1 MARKCSLDVGLVLL
15 AVAAACGGSG
25 GGPGAAPPSSPG
37 GPNPGGSSG
46 NPPGNSLATTVDL
59 GPAALIS
66 AGMVVANAAFVT
78 ITVCSPGSTTACQT
92 IDHVQVDT
100 GSTGLRILHEVLP
113 STVVPVPVVDPG
125 SGHAVSECGVFAD
138 GWTWGSLGMV
148 DVSLGGR
155 PLKSLVVQVIGD
167 PASGTAPSACSSG
180 NGPEED
186 TVASFG
192 ANALLGVGYYLQDCG
207 TYCAD
212 QVPSSGAPF
221 YACSAG
227 GGDQGCTAIAL
238 ATSSQPGN
246 PVAQLSADNNGLTV
260 QFPATGTAPA
270 ASLEGTLL
278 FGVGTQADNDPGSA
292 VFHLLD
298 ANGNLNTAYQGQNL
312 DQSVIDSGS
321 SGYYFADSS
330 ITACPASDEGNGYY
344 CPPTPISAQ
353 AVISGTEGLGAG
365 VNFTVGNADMLF
377 ASDPDAAVLPTLA
390 GPLGSLQL
398 SSRTFDWG
406 LPFFY
411 GRSVFFVFEGRVAG
425 STPGPAVG
433 F

>member
-278 FGVGTQADNDPGSA
+278 FGVGTQADNDPGAA
-292 VFHLLD
+292 VFHLLG

-321 SGYYFADSS
+321 SAYYFPDSS
-330 ITACPASDEGNGYY
+330 IPTCPQGDPGEGFY
-344 CPPTPISAQ
+344 CPSTAIPAMATLAGGI
-353 AVISGTEGLGAG
+353 GARSS
-365 VNFTVGNADMLF
+365 VSFTIANADTLF
-377 ASDPDAAVLPTLA
+377 RERPSDTAFPDLA
-390 GPLGSLQL
+390 GPLPGSGLTAQ
-398 SSRTFDWG
+398 TFDWG
-406 LPFFY
+406 LPFHF
-411 GRSVFFVFEGRVAG
+411 GRPVSVLFERRSLGA
-425 STPGPAVG
+425 TTGPAIG